1 MRLEHT
7 IDINAPIDRV
17 WDLTLD
23 VEALPNLT
31 STMTSVER
39 LDDGPLAVGSK
50 ARVKQPAQGVK
61 IWTVTAL
68 EPRKHFAWTTRAM
81 GTRMTGG
88 HHLQQNVDGTTNTLT
103 IDIEGPLA
111 PVVGFLL
118 RRPIQNAIKTENQG
132 FKTAAERT
140 VSQSR

>member
-39 LDDGPLAVGSK
+39 LDDGPLAVGPG
-50 ARVKQPAQGVK
+50 R
-61 IWTVTAL
+61 L
-68 EPRKHFAWTTRAM
+68 
-81 GTRMTGG
+81 
-88 HHLQQNVDGTTNTLT
+88 
-103 IDIEGPLA
+103 
-111 PVVGFLL
+111 
-118 RRPIQNAIKTENQG
+118 
-132 FKTAAERT
+132 
-140 VSQSR
+140 